1 MCVQAQAT
9 QEANRAA
16 SNKWPPFWAIAAMVV
31 LGFDEFVAVLYNPL
45 WLVLALIIFL
55 FGKTVYQVRL
65 LSSSVLW
72 QNSHAQH
79 ALRACRL
86 CVSQTIYSLSS
97 MYSMLQA
104 ITPGHGRAVP
114 SLSYIVSG
122 LPESSEP
129 C

>member
-1 MCVQAQAT
+1 MQAQAT

-65 LSSSVLW
+65 LSSSVANFPCAARSACMQALC
-72 QNSHAQH
+72 QSDHILLEQH
-79 ALRACRL
+79 VQYAAGDHPRTWACSPI
-86 CVSQTIYSLSS
+86 VIIYCEWS
-97 MYSMLQA
+97 
-104 ITPGHGRAVP
+104 T
-114 SLSYIVSG
+114 
-122 LPESSEP
+122 
-129 C
+129 